1 MSYVKNTLRT
11 VRTLSVL
18 EQKKALETI
27 GEHRDGFRD
36 YVLISLALGTGL
48 RETEIAALDVGDVAD
63 QVKPRGPG
71 KGGAGGA
78 GLEVRRRVE
87 LRTFA
92 HKGPA
97 PKRGKRPR
105 TQRVFLSRI
114 VRKKLAKFLVWKRR
128 EGESLEP
135 TAPLF
140 CAGISTHGE
149 GLVGVNGKRSAR
161 IADRTIR
168 HMWRTWQ
175 TRAGFKAPLFTFHEL
190 RHTFGTTLA
199 NRTKDPR
206 YVQRALRHANL
217 ETTKIY
223 MEVTDDD
230 LARAIE
236 EQPA

>member
-11 VRTLSVL
+11 VRTLSAL
-18 EQKKALETI
+18 EQRKALETI

-36 YVLISLALGTGL
+36 YVIVSVALGTGL
-48 RETEIAALDVGDVAD
+48 RETELAALDVGDVAD
-63 QVKPRGPG
+63 VIG
-71 KGGAGGA
+71 KGA
-78 GLEVRRRVE
+78 LEVRRRVE

-97 PKRGKRPR
+97 PKKGRARPK
-105 TQRVFLSRI
+105 TQRIFLSRV
-114 VRKKLAKFLVWKRR
+114 VRKKLAKFLGWKKR
-128 EGESLEP
+128 EGESLAP
-135 TAPLF
+135 AAPLF
-140 CAGISTHGE
+140 CAGYSSHA
-149 GLVGVNGKRSAR
+149 GKRGAR
-161 IADRTIR
+161 IADRSLR

-190 RHTFGTTLA
+190 RHTFATTLA

-223 MEVTDDD
+223 MQVTDDD
-230 LARAIE
+230 LARALE
-236 EQPA
+236 EQPG